1 MDEMKELLSS
11 NPDLLEQFVL
21 ENTDLETLERW
32 MQKRA
37 KSLNQP
43 IKPARGKNKLAKWK
57 VGKSHLSL
65 SQLNE

>member
-1 MDEMKELLSS
+1 MDEMKELLSC
-11 NPDLLEQFVL
+11 NQDLLEQFVL

-57 VGKSHLSL
+57 VS
-65 SQLNE
+65 